1 MLIFVVSGEA
11 SRDLAAIEPDMGVRP
26 SSVFRQPFPESG
38 LHPLEQLTY
47 VNTLENVSKVT
58 SVLIHTYS
66 PYLLEALARK
76 RDVLPADSMRFFYYD
91 GEKLIEECALELIF
105 ESLSKPF
112 EIFQEQ
118 DAEILHD
125 ENT

>member
-26 SSVFRQPFPESG
+26 ESVFRQPFPESG
-38 LHPLEQLTY
+38 IHPLEQLSY
-47 VNTLENVSKVT
+47 VKTLENVSKIT
-58 SVLIHTYS
+58 PVLIHTYS

-76 RDVLPADSMRFFYYD
+76 SNDLPENSIRFFHFN
-91 GEKLIEECALELIF
+91 GKELVEENALSLSF

-112 EIFQEQ
+112 RIFADMDAKLIQ
-118 DAEILHD
+118 D
-125 ENT
+125 N